1 MKFTDASI
9 RSLKPKSERFEKW
22 ETNGRG
28 FGLRVS
34 PSARKTFLFMYRY
47 FGVSRRMTIGVY
59 PAMTLSEARTAHAT
73 ARQKLE
79 KGIDPGRELVEKR
92 KGERDASTINGL
104 IDEYIELYAKP
115 KKRSWSEDSRMLKK
129 DVLPRW
135 GNRKASEIKK
145 RDVVLLLDQIVARGA
160 GVVANRTLRL
170 LRTMFSFAVKR
181 GILDFSPCSNVDA
194 PNTETPRERVLGEDE
209 VRKIWFGLDRAQMSE
224 GTRLILKLLL
234 LTGQRNG
241 EVVGA
246 EWKEFDLN
254 KQWWIIPGERIKNK
268 KTHRVFLAQMAV
280 DILKDA
286 KNLSGE
292 SKWVFPS
299 IRGRHITPRAISQAI
314 RNNSEERPKGHP
326 KHKPP
331 YGNFFEVEYFVPH
344 DLRRTVATIMAES
357 GIDEFHVAKVLN
369 HSTPGVTAKHY
380 NRHTYDVEKR
390 KALEKWARKLE
401 SILSGKT
408 AKIVNLQRK

>member
-1 MKFTDASI
+1 
-9 RSLKPKSERFEKW
+9 
-22 ETNGRG
+22 
-28 FGLRVS
+28 
-34 PSARKTFLFMYRY
+34 
-47 FGVSRRMTIGVY
+47 
-59 PAMTLSEARTAHAT
+59 MTLSEARTAHAT

-79 KGIDPGRELVEKR
+79 KGIDPGRELVEQK

-135 GNRKASEIKK
+135 GNRKASDIKK

-170 LRTMFSFAVKR
+170 LRTMFTFAVKR

-194 PNTETPRERVLGEDE
+194 PNTETPRERVLGADE
-209 VRKIWFGLDRAQMSE
+209 VRKIWFGLDKAQMSE
-224 GTRLILKLLL
+224 GTRLILRLLL

-246 EWKEFDLN
+246 EWGEFDLN
-254 KQWWIIPGERIKNK
+254 NQWWVIPGARTKNK
-268 KTHRVFLAQMAV
+268 KNHRVFLAQMAV

-286 KNLSGE
+286 KNLSGD

-299 IRGRHITPRAISQAI
+299 IKEGHITPRAISHAI

-369 HSTPGVTAKHY
+369 HATPGVTGKYY
-380 NRHTYDVEKR
+380 NRHTYDAEKR
-390 KALEKWARKLE
+390 QALETWARKLE
-401 SILSGKT
+401 SILTGKI
-408 AKIVNLQRK
+408 AKIVNLTRK